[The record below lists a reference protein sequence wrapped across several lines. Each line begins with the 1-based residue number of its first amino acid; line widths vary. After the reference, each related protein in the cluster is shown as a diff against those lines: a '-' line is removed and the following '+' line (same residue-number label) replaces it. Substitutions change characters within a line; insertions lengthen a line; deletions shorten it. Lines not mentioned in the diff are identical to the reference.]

1 MADTPPLDTA
11 FPPADDSSADVPSA
25 APSSPAG
32 PPAPERFVFTGSGSE
47 YFRIWIVNLA
57 LTFLTLGIYSP
68 WAKVRRMQY
77 LYRNTLLAGS
87 GFDYHGKPVAIL
99 KGRAIAVGLI
109 ALHQGLALVDQTA
122 AGLVAILIG
131 LVMPWLLLRSLAFRL
146 ANTSWRGL
154 RFRFEGTSGGAYRV
168 FLLWP
173 FLASITFGLLS
184 PAAHRALKQWQHT
197 ASAFGRTRFAFAATI
212 GEFYRVWLRTA
223 GLVVAA
229 PALVIVAILATART
243 GVEDVGG
250 TSDTVAAGFMV
261 LGVVGVVMFYLGL
274 LSAMPYFVTRMQNL
288 VWSRTTLGP
297 HRFESDMRFR
307 RTLNVMAANM
317 FLTVVTLGLYR
328 PFAVIR
334 MARYRVEAMT
344 LVPGDSL
351 DHFVGQQAGEV
362 EALGEAAAEFF
373 DIDIAL

>member
-1 MADTPPLDTA
+1 MADTPPLDGVFPSDA
-11 FPPADDSSADVPSA
+11 FPPGELPSA
-25 APSSPAG
+25 AVSSRS
-32 PPAPERFVFTGSGSE
+32 PPAPERFRFTGSGSE

-57 LTFLTLGIYSP
+57 LTYLTLGFYSP

-99 KGRAIAVGLI
+99 KGRAIAVGMIL
-109 ALHQGLALVDQTA
+109 LYQGLALLNQTA
-122 AGLVAILIG
+122 AMVAGVLIA

-146 ANTSWRGL
+146 TNTSWRGL
-154 RFRFEGTSGGAYRV
+154 RFRFEGTAGGAYRA

-173 FLASITFGLLS
+173 FLAVVTVGLLA
-184 PAAHRALKQWQHT
+184 PAAHHAMKRWQHG
-197 ASAFGRTRFAFAATI
+197 ASAFGRMRFTFGATP
-212 GEFYRVWLRTA
+212 GEFYRVWLTTA
-223 GLVVAA
+223 ALVVSV
-229 PALVIVAILATART
+229 PVLVLAIAFVADATGWANVELLPDMVNVGFILLIVTAIL
-243 GVEDVGG
+243 G
-250 TSDTVAAGFMV
+250 
-261 LGVVGVVMFYLGL
+261 FYLGL
-274 LSAMPYFVTRMQNL
+274 MAVTPFFVTRMQNL
-288 VWSRTTLGP
+288 VWRRTSLGP

-307 RTLNVMAANM
+307 KTLNIMVANM

-344 LVPGDSL
+344 LVPGESL
-351 DHFVGQQAGEV
+351 DAFVGQRASEV
-362 EALGEAAAEFF
+362 EAFGEEASEFL